1 MEYVPKIVL
10 EKISSNTLNGLR
22 MYQKQSKAQGE
33 RKLSEYL
40 FWRRQEKMLRS
51 YLKSIQQ
58 FIKMIHMM
66 AEWHIYTSGSN
77 KRDNSSVY
85 WKGNGSSKC
94 QTNVRNA
101 IEKATII
108 T

>member
-1 MEYVPKIVL
+1 
-10 EKISSNTLNGLR
+10 
-22 MYQKQSKAQGE
+22 
-33 RKLSEYL
+33 
-40 FWRRQEKMLRS
+40 
-51 YLKSIQQ
+51 
-58 FIKMIHMM
+58 MIHMM